1 MAEVKIA
8 ADSGGGSISIKGPA
22 SSGSDVDL
30 LDTSGNLNITGTVGI
45 GTTANSSYSGSSDD
59 LVIDNGASD
68 VGITLDSEAQCS
80 IAFTDSTKTSWDGWV
95 KYVHSDNHLEFG
107 SGASERLRIDS
118 SGNVG
123 IGTTSPT
130 VAYGIDRSLHV
141 HSTLS
146 SGQRGAGIHLTTN
159 SSGTASG
166 DGGRIAQVDNDL
178 MITNHE
184 NAGVYIGSNGTN
196 RITVAGGGDVT
207 VNTGSLIIGTNGE
220 GITFETSNNNGIGGS
235 STLFNDYEEGT
246 YNPTWSGITN
256 YTSGYNT
263 WHYTKIG
270 RLVNIVGQLRC
281 KTTQNDGTDVSF
293 TLPFTPAAQTNA
305 GNTGNFS
312 IGPTMH
318 YNVETGSGNLVTY
331 AYGGNAY
338 GYFYNNQEDSAWWIL
353 ESQHIA
359 FDESIYVNFTY
370 IT

>member
-1 MAEVKIA
+1 MSELKLPA
-8 ADSGGGSISIKGPA
+8 ASGGGSISIKGPS

-30 LDTSGNLNITGTVGI
+30 LDTSGNLKLLDGQEIRFGTDNDLALSHDGSNSYLINKTGSFHLYPKAGEAGLVSVPDGTTKIYYDGSKKLETKSTGI
-45 GTTANSSYSGSSDD
+45 G
-59 LVIDNGASD
+59 
-68 VGITLDSEAQCS
+68 IT
-80 IAFTDSTKTSWDGWV
+80 
-95 KYVHSDNHLEFG
+95 
-107 SGASERLRIDS
+107 
-118 SGNVG
+118 
-123 IGTTSPT
+123 
-130 VAYGIDRSLHV
+130 
-141 HSTLS
+141 
-146 SGQRGAGIHLTTN
+146 SGQRECNLTLQNDALTWKIVNYDYGNNGTDHLGFHDGTSDRLIIHDT
-159 SSGTASG
+159 G
-166 DGGRIAQVDNDL
+166 DGI
-178 MITNHE
+178 
-184 NAGVYIGSNGTN
+184 SFNGDTAAAN
-196 RITVAGGGDVT
+196 CLG
-207 VNTGSLIIGTNGE
+207 
-220 GITFETSNNNGIGGS
+220 
-235 STLFNDYEEGT
+235 DYEEGT

-318 YNVETGSGNLVTY
+318 YNVETGSNGLVTY

-338 GYFYNNQEDSAWWIL
+338 GYFYNNQEDSSWWIM

>member
-1 MAEVKIA
+1 MSELKLPA
-8 ADSGGGSISIKGPA
+8 ASGGGSISIKGPA

-30 LDTSGNLNITGTVGI
+30 VDTSGNIKLSDDQKVKIGTGDDLQINHDGTNSLIQNSTGYLGIQSDTLYLQDKTNGHAYITCVADGAVGLRYDNVQKLDTKSTGI
-45 GTTANSSYSGSSDD
+45 G
-59 LVIDNGASD
+59 
-68 VGITLDSEAQCS
+68 IT
-80 IAFTDSTKTSWDGWV
+80 
-95 KYVHSDNHLEFG
+95 
-107 SGASERLRIDS
+107 
-118 SGNVG
+118 
-123 IGTTSPT
+123 
-130 VAYGIDRSLHV
+130 
-141 HSTLS
+141 
-146 SGQRGAGIHLTTN
+146 SGQRECNLTLQNDALTWKIVNYDYGDNGTDHLGFHDGTSDRLIIHDT
-159 SSGTASG
+159 G
-166 DGGRIAQVDNDL
+166 DGI
-178 MITNHE
+178 
-184 NAGVYIGSNGTN
+184 SFNGDTAAAN
-196 RITVAGGGDVT
+196 CLG
-207 VNTGSLIIGTNGE
+207 
-220 GITFETSNNNGIGGS
+220 
-235 STLFNDYEEGT
+235 DYEEGT

-270 RLVNIVGQLRC
+270 RLVNIIGQLRC

-353 ESQHIA
+353 ESQHVA